1 LSAIIKRVL
10 IACGTAIATATHVRV
25 KVEELLK
32 KNGVKA
38 EVTQCRVTEV
48 PYFLKTKK
56 TDLILTTSFVPDIKD
71 IPVLN
76 AVSLLTGVGKEKLEK
91 EIVDILK
98 RS

>member
-1 LSAIIKRVL
+1 MSGIIKRVL

-32 KNGVKA
+32 RNGIKA
-38 EVTQCRVTEV
+38 DVTQCRVTEV

-56 TDLILTTSFVPDIKD
+56 HDLILTTSFVPDIKD

-76 AVSLLTGVGKEKLEK
+76 AVPLLTGVGKEKLEN

-98 RS
+98 KA